1 MSVIFVTVVSNMC
14 LNYEPKLK
22 RKEKKRKSA
31 PLCREQRWVPVSKL
45 NRKLWTYMSTKSCMI
60 FGFSSNFYKKKSGTA
75 IIWIYDPKEKKI
87 HHLLVLIGAC
97 ILRTNITQ
105 FCIYF

>member
-45 NRKLWTYMSTKSCMI
+45 NRKLWTYMSTKSCLI
-60 FGFSSNFYKKKSGTA
+60 FGFSSNFYKKKNQELSLSA
-75 IIWIYDPKEKKI
+75 YMIRRRK
-87 HHLLVLIGAC
+87 
-97 ILRTNITQ
+97 RFIT
-105 FCIYF
+105 YWY